1 MTHSPFPMR
10 RITSGPK
17 RHWFGYYDKLQF
29 DPSGR
34 RALGMAVDFE
44 HRSPAA
50 GDTIEL
56 GLIDLADG
64 DRWTEVGTT
73 RAWCWQ
79 QGCML
84 QWRPG
89 SSSEILWNDREDGRF
104 VCRVHNLESGKTRS
118 LPRAVYAL
126 SPDGRTG
133 IGTDFGRLDHMR
145 PGYGYAGVPDP
156 NRQVPAPENSGIYTL
171 DLDTGASSQIVSVA
185 QVAAIPWRRG
195 RFGRARHYFNHL
207 LFSPGGTRFIF
218 LHRWRLEDSGITTR
232 MFTADPDGGGLHL
245 VDDYGGASHFIWRD
259 SRTILAWS
267 FHPRHGSRFHLYRD
281 RCGGDPEV
289 IGDGVMGGNGHCSY
303 LPGSRWILND
313 TYPGKDDRRQALYLY
328 HPESGRRVDLG
339 SFPAPEQYAGEW
351 RCDLHPRSS
360 PDGRS
365 ITFDSAHW
373 GSGRQIYW
381 MNIAEAVG

>member
-17 RHWFGYYDKLQF
+17 HHWFGYYDKLQF
-29 DPSGR
+29 DPSCRHVLAMEAG
-34 RALGMAVDFE
+34 FE

-50 GDTIEL
+50 GDAIEV
-56 GLIDLADG
+56 GLIDLADD
-64 DRWTEVGTT
+64 DRWSAVGTSS
-73 RAWCWQ
+73 AWCWQ

-89 SSSEILWNDREDGRF
+89 SDREILWNDREDGRF
-104 VCRVHNLESGKTRS
+104 VCRIHNLETGETRT

-126 SPDGRTG
+126 SPDGRSG
-133 IGTDFGRLDHMR
+133 IGADFGRLHHMR

-156 NRQVPAPENSGIYTL
+156 NRHVPAPGDSGIYTL
-171 DLDTGASSQIVSVA
+171 DLDTGASRQILSVA

-195 RFGRARHYFNHL
+195 RFGQARHYFNHL
-207 LFSPGGTRFIF
+207 LFNPAGTRFIF

-232 MFTADPDGGGLHL
+232 MFTADPDGGDLHL
-245 VDDYGGASHFIWRD
+245 VDDHGGASHFIWRD
-259 SRTILAWS
+259 CRSILAWS
-267 FHPRHGSRFHLYRD
+267 FHPGNGNRFHLYRD
-281 RCGGDPEV
+281 RCDGDPAV
-289 IGDGVMGGNGHCSY
+289 IGDGVMDGNGHCSY

-313 TYPGKDDRRQALYLY
+313 SYPGKDDRLQALYLY
-328 HPESGRRVDLG
+328 HPETGRRVDLG
-339 SFPAPEQYAGEW
+339 LFPSPEQYSGEW

-365 ITFDSAHW
+365 ITFDSAHE

-381 MNIAEAVG
+381 MDISGAVE